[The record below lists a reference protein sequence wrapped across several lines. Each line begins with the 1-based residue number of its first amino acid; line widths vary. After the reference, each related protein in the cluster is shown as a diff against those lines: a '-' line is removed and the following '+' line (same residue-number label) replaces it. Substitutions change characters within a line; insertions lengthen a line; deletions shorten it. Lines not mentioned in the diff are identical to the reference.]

1 MRLIIHIKDE
11 PITLQN
17 PVTIPAQSLLPVDP
31 TMMDF
36 DMTDSS
42 MQFHCPM
49 PTPIETPIETS
60 ESFKEETSSQPS
72 SPPQTSSQTSSKSS
86 QKSEQIVL
94 SKMNLSKTNF
104 MEEFCVKTENE
115 KGQWIVNQNIY
126 KFPIDFIFKE
136 EDAQGRL
143 KVCVLDNKGPEARR
157 YNKHTP
163 FIFYAIDKI
172 FSRDDYEQKRKT
184 MLTRNK
190 FFKCSQTEFR
200 VRLTRFPQCFLL
212 VELSKSRK
220 EWFWQ
225 HFKDHPRILEF
236 IQIKPLPSDDKS
248 IEEQSFTYET
258 EDDWFRIDDTDDFYP
273 ETGMFQLDDTEK
285 GSSDYEQN
293 L

>member
-1 MRLIIHIKDE
+1 MVWYWRWSSFHPWRFDVLLHSI
-11 PITLQN
+11 PIDSN
-17 PVTIPAQSLLPVDP
+17 WIP
-31 TMMDF
+31 
-36 DMTDSS
+36 
-42 MQFHCPM
+42 
-49 PTPIETPIETS
+49 
-60 ESFKEETSSQPS
+60 
-72 SPPQTSSQTSSKSS
+72 
-86 QKSEQIVL
+86 
-94 SKMNLSKTNF
+94 N
-104 MEEFCVKTENE
+104 
-115 KGQWIVNQNIY
+115 

-157 YNKHTP
+157 YNKRTP

-225 HFKDHPRILEF
+225 HFKDF
-236 IQIKPLPSDDKS
+236 IN
-248 IEEQSFTYET
+248 FGY
-258 EDDWFRIDDTDDFYP
+258 
-273 ETGMFQLDDTEK
+273 
-285 GSSDYEQN
+285 
-293 L
+293 